1 MEMKTNK
8 EMEKEI
14 IDFLKNV
21 YIDQATHLMI
31 IDWTGGGV
39 ELESQRKQERWREE
53 EYLNLKR
60 KFSLLKDEQKK
71 ELYQLHLDTVN
82 FLNYFLQKKDGFHE
96 KRYFLKQNF
105 SNKNINIIEE
115 LNHLKQQTNELKK
128 EFEKV
133 KAKFNNKTYN
143 LCSLYENIL
152 EYVSID
158 GTYDEKLNTIKY
170 ELKHT
175 DELETDYK
183 EYLETK
189 NKHRLILDKLKN
201 QKNTKETSKFKNI
214 LKKLL
219 KKPFLKKEKSKMNNI
234 VNNRIEELNNQS
246 IMSFDAE
253 TNGLWG
259 QAFAIS
265 TVVYDEKGN
274 EVERFLTRC
283 PIEEEIN
290 PWVAE
295 NVLPKMQ
302 DISQTHENYES
313 MIKSFFDFYN
323 KYKDNV
329 TVLSHMGHIVE
340 AKLIRDAHNL
350 GIIGDWDAPYL
361 WYDVCLLFGDSVDN
375 YVKKHNIYTGME
387 NQTHNPLYDSI
398 VAYKAFKHFVGS
410 VNN

>member
-14 IDFLKNV
+14 LDFLKNS
-21 YIDQATHLMI
+21 YIDRATHLMI

-82 FLNYFLQKKDGFHE
+82 FLNYFLQRKNEFYK
-96 KRYFLKQNF
+96 KRYFLEQNF

-115 LNHLKQQTNELKK
+115 LNHLRQQTNELKK
-128 EFEKV
+128 AFEKV
-133 KAKFNNKTYN
+133 KAKFINKTYN
-143 LCSLYENIL
+143 ICSLYENIL
-152 EYVSID
+152 EYSDID
-158 GTYDEKLNTIKY
+158 GIYDDKLNTINRQ
-170 ELKHT
+170 LKHI
-175 DELETDYK
+175 EKLEYDYK

-219 KKPFLKKEKSKMNNI
+219 KKQKKGKSKMNNI
-234 VNNRIEELNNQS
+234 SNRIEELNNQS

-265 TVVYDEKGN
+265 AVVYDEKGN

-290 PWVAE
+290 P
-295 NVLPKMQ
+295 
-302 DISQTHENYES
+302 
-313 MIKSFFDFYN
+313 
-323 KYKDNV
+323 
-329 TVLSHMGHIVE
+329 
-340 AKLIRDAHNL
+340 
-350 GIIGDWDAPYL
+350 
-361 WYDVCLLFGDSVDN
+361 
-375 YVKKHNIYTGME
+375 
-387 NQTHNPLYDSI
+387 
-398 VAYKAFKHFVGS
+398 
-410 VNN
+410 